1 MTEKTHIQRFGETK
15 FAVLEAVVTYCDTS
29 RFGPTVD
36 EIREAAGLSV
46 RSSVQFHIND
56 LIDSNFLTRIPRKHR
71 SIRPT
76 DRGKRLV
83 EVMKELDNA

>member
-1 MTEKTHIQRFGETK
+1 MEKTHIQRFGETK
-15 FAVLEAVVTYCDTS
+15 FAVLEAVVEFCDNS
-29 RFGPTVD
+29 RYGPTVD
-36 EIREAAGLSV
+36 EIREAAGLTV

-56 LIDSNFLTRIPRKHR
+56 LIESRFLTRIPKKHR

-83 EVMKELDNA
+83 QVMKELDNG